1 MLRKLLQQSLIYFTT
16 LVGGKLLSAVYFM
29 ILARVLL
36 PDRFGEVMLFTTL
49 VQLVTTIF
57 DVGLKNWYLKQ
68 SASSKQPALLG
79 QLLAWRLSLAVI
91 SILVMMVIQW
101 WWSPLPAGVSS
112 YFWVSLFFESL
123 ITVADSY
130 YLACG
135 QSLYLGYKLI
145 VRNLLFFASLWLIRT
160 PADINYFYQSYLL
173 TWTLII
179 IFYFPWRAVWTSWC
193 RGCQHWPNIW
203 STWPYA
209 AIDSLG
215 VIYSRADQL
224 IINSFLDTYALGLY
238 GAAYR
243 YLDAFNLL
251 PQALFH
257 NLFPLAAKKGGLS
270 RRQIVKMVVVMTAA
284 GLAVAVAMVTLSQF
298 LTVTLLGADYAPA
311 AGILRLLAVVVVL
324 FFFNAPLNTVL
335 QSGDRVACYVP
346 FLLGSTLANLGLN
359 WWLVPRLGMYGS
371 VWAMIGGECLLVIVN
386 IYLVWRQTKHQRC

>member
-1 MLRKLLQQSLIYFTT
+1 MLRKLLQQSLVYFAT

-49 VQLVTTIF
+49 VQLVTTLF

-68 SASSKQPALLG
+68 AASQKQPALLG
-79 QLLAWRLSLAVI
+79 QLLAWRLSLSVVSVTI
-91 SILVMMVIQW
+91 MSVIQW
-101 WWSPLPAGVSS
+101 RWSPIPPGVYG
-112 YFWVSLFFESL
+112 YFVVSLLFESL
-123 ITVADSY
+123 VTVADSY
-130 YLACG
+130 YLARG
-135 QSLYLGYKLI
+135 QSLHLGYKLI
-145 VRNLLFFASLWLIRT
+145 ARNILFFASLWLIRS
-160 PADINYFYQSYLL
+160 PSDINYFYQSYLL
-173 TWTLII
+173 TWTLILV
-179 IFYFPWRAVWTSWC
+179 FYFPWRAVWTSWC

-209 AIDSLG
+209 SIDSLG

-224 IINSFLDTYALGLY
+224 IINSFLDTYTLGLY

-270 RRQIVKMVVVMTAA
+270 WRQIIKMVVVMTAA
-284 GLAVAVAMVTLSQF
+284 GVAVAVAMATLSQF
-298 LTVTLLGADYAPA
+298 LTVTLLGSDYAPA
-311 AGILRLLAVVVVL
+311 AGVLRLLSVVVIL

-335 QSGDRVACYVP
+335 QSSDHVASYVP
-346 FLLGSTLANLGLN
+346 FLLGSTLVNLALN
-359 WWLVPRLGMYGS
+359 WLLVPRLGMYGS
-371 VWAMIGGECLLVIVN
+371 VWAMIGGEFLLVIVN
-386 IYLVWRQTKHQRC
+386 TCLVWRQTRYHRC